1 MIDFLKE
8 RVVRPDANELLRAAD
23 RVATAARERAQQTER
38 DRRVSTDMVELM
50 RESGFFRILQ
60 PARFGGFEY
69 GFDLFVDIAA
79 KIAAGCPSSGWICS
93 IGMAHQWFIALFPL
107 QAQRDVW
114 EQNPG
119 AIAYGSYAPSG
130 TSLRHEDGHLVS
142 GRWSFASGCDN
153 AQWLLL
159 GGRIASEDGS
169 PSSVFF
175 LVDAKDCAIEDDWFT
190 MGLEG
195 TGSKTVVLDDVFVPA
210 HRTVAVADLIS
221 GNAPGAKLHGNVL
234 YHVPLLA
241 VLPLCLA
248 GPALGMA
255 EGAFRTFMDTTKT
268 RVTRGAVAG
277 GNLRVADF
285 PTVQVR
291 IAEAAGCI
299 DAGRLLLKRDISE
312 TFAMAVAGEP
322 VTVDTRIRNRLDHAF
337 ATKLFVQAIDV
348 LFAASGGSAVYS
360 ATALQRFWRDI
371 HAAGVHVS
379 LSWDSVAI
387 MYGRHALALEP
398 NGQY

>member
-1 MIDFLKE
+1 MIENLSE
-8 RVVRPDANELLRAAD
+8 PVVRPDASELLRAAD
-23 RVATAARERAQQTER
+23 RVASAVRELAPQTER
-38 DRRVSTDMVELM
+38 DRRVSAEMVQLM
-50 RESGFFRILQ
+50 RASGFFRILQ
-60 PARFGGFEY
+60 PAQFGGFEY

-79 KIAAGCPSSGWICS
+79 KVAAGCPSSGWVCS

-114 EQNPG
+114 ERNPG

-130 TSLRHEDGHLVS
+130 TSRPLENGYLVS

-159 GGRIASEDGS
+159 GGKVASEDGS

-175 LVDAKDCAIEDDWFT
+175 LVDANHCTIEDDWYT

-195 TGSKTVVLDDVFVPA
+195 TGSKTVVLDDVFVPH
-210 HRTVAVADLIS
+210 HRIASVAQLVS
-221 GNAPGAKLHGNVL
+221 GTAPGTKIHDNVL
-234 YHVPLLA
+234 YQVPLLS

-255 EGAFRTFMDTTKT
+255 EGAFQTFMDTTKT

-285 PTVQVR
+285 PTIQVR

-299 DAGRLLLKRDISE
+299 DAGRLLLKRDICE
-312 TFAMAVAGEP
+312 TFAMASAGEP
-322 VTVDTRIRNRLDHAF
+322 VTVDKRIS
-337 ATKLFVQAIDV
+337 Q
-348 LFAASGGSAVYS
+348 SARSRVRY
-360 ATALQRFWRDI
+360 
-371 HAAGVHVS
+371 
-379 LSWDSVAI
+379 
-387 MYGRHALALEP
+387 
-398 NGQY
+398 

>member
-1 MIDFLKE
+1 MIDYLRE
-8 RVVRPDANELLRAAD
+8 RVVRPDASELLRAAD
-23 RVATAARERAQQTER
+23 RVATAVRERALQTEH
-38 DRRVSTDMVELM
+38 DRRVSADVVQLM

-60 PARFGGFEY
+60 PAQFGGFEY
-69 GFDLFVDIAA
+69 GFDLFVEIAA
-79 KIAAGCPSSGWICS
+79 KIAAGCPSSGWVCS
-93 IGMAHQWFIALFPL
+93 IGMVHQWFIALFPL

-130 TSLRHEDGHLVS
+130 TSRPCENGHLVS
-142 GRWSFASGCDN
+142 GRWSFASGCEN

-159 GGRIASEDGS
+159 GGKVASEDG
-169 PSSVFF
+169 PPPSVFF
-175 LVDAKDCAIEDDWFT
+175 LVEAKDCAIDDDWFT

-195 TGSKTVVLDDVFVPA
+195 TGSKTIVLDDVFVPD
-210 HRTVAVADLIS
+210 HRTVSVAQLVS
-221 GNAPGAKLHGNVL
+221 GSAPGTKVHSNVL

-248 GPALGMA
+248 APALGMA
-255 EGAFRTFMDTTKT
+255 EGAFNTFMETTKT

-299 DAGRLLLKRDISE
+299 DAGRILLMRDISE
-312 TFAMAVAGEP
+312 TFALAAKGEP
-322 VTVDTRIRNRLDHAF
+322 VSIDTRIRNRLDHAF
-337 ATKLFVQAIDV
+337 STKLCIQAVDV

-360 ATALQRFWRDI
+360 AAALQRFWRDI